1 MKKRILSA
9 LAALLVLCC
18 GCQKTP
24 DKAIVTSKNDGTFEA
39 ALENTP
45 QSAPTAEATEQTYQD
60 SFENANGA
68 IRYELSLTAP
78 ELPTALPVVRVRPME
93 ITPELA
99 EKAARAVFGDAE
111 IYEYT
116 TQHTKSELEAAIL
129 QLKERV
135 SDFDALVTSCGGDED
150 AARDYKTA
158 LEARISEMEA
168 AYAAAPDTAERTA
181 CDWQFHPGSYY
192 SDVTRGQIADIG
204 QQVLKASAT
213 VDGAPFVL
221 EAVNLEKDDYRQHTL
236 TVGPDA
242 DLADIDALYAG
253 TGALPDISAIQHKA
267 VQIADDMDLGDW
279 HVASCDSDLNAPS
292 VTYLTLTRTY
302 EGLPV
307 TNHDGPN
314 EAESAYG
321 PAYTYEKLRMDFN
334 GDKLLSLLY
343 QGALEQ
349 TGVVNANVQTLPFAD
364 ILDAAKTRM
373 QLRGTTDPL
382 TGEQVSAPEDGGY
395 DKIVVDRAELGL
407 SRVLIRDDPTE
418 YYLVPTYTFY
428 GTAAS
433 YNADGTL
440 IDYSFFDEA
449 TGQTIAFP
457 SETAVELA
465 VINAVDGSVID
476 PGLGY

>member
-1 MKKRILSA
+1 MKKYIAMA
-9 LAALLVLCC
+9 LAALLVLSC

-24 DKAIVTSKNDGTFEA
+24 DKAIVTGKNDGTFEA
-39 ALENTP
+39 ALENTSQP
-45 QSAPTAEATEQTYQD
+45 APTAEAESAVYTD

-68 IRYELSLTAP
+68 IRYELSLSAP
-78 ELPTALPVVRVRPME
+78 DLPAALPVIRVRPGQ

-99 EKAARAVFGDAE
+99 QKAARAVFGDAE

-116 TQHTKSELEAAIL
+116 TEHTKSELEAAIL

-135 SDFDALVTSCGGDED
+135 SDFDTLVASCGGDED

-204 QQVLKASAT
+204 QQVLKASAA

-221 EAVNLEKDDYRQHTL
+221 EAVNLERDDYRQHTL

-242 DLADIDALYAG
+242 DLADIDALYAD
-253 TGALPDISAIQHKA
+253 TGALPDLAGLQNKA
-267 VQIADDMDLGDW
+267 VQIADGMGLGQW
-279 HVASCDSDLNAPS
+279 HVADCENDPNAPS

-307 TNHDGPN
+307 TDHDGPG
-314 EAESAYG
+314 ETESAYG
-321 PAYTYEKLRMDFN
+321 PVYTYEKLRMDFN
-334 GDKLLSLLY
+334 GETLLSLLY

-364 ILDAAKTRM
+364 ILDAAKTQM
-373 QLRGTTDPL
+373 KLRGTTDPV
-382 TGEQVSAPEDGGY
+382 TGEQISAPEDGGY
-395 DKIVVDRAELGL
+395 DKIAVDRAELGL

-433 YNADGTL
+433 YTADGTL
-440 IDYSFFDEA
+440 IDHSFFDEA

-457 SETAVELA
+457 SETTVELA

-476 PGLGY
+476 PALGY